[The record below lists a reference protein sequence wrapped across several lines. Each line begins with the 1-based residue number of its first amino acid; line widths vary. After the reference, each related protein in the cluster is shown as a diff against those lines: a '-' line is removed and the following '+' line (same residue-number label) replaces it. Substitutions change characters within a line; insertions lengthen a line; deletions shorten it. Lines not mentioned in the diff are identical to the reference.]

1 MPESNPIYA
10 IVGDNG
16 YGMTIKLE
24 KAREI
29 VRMLRN
35 CHVKKFF
42 DVMSAYIWLSSQ
54 INDYNE
60 AFYNNTRVLEPD
72 DLVSINDL
80 IRQQY
85 VVIPDSEL
93 KRRNRIR
100 KHDSDGTLHIVFGE
114 PDAKNRLTQSENDND
129 ASDDLET
136 ATRAFLKKLEKHRLK
151 N

>member
-85 VVIPDSEL
+85 VVIPDSDL

-136 ATRAFLKKLEKHRLK
+136 TTRAFLKKLEKHRLK